1 MYIFPGLALGA
12 HLGKTGTVTDMMIQ
26 TSAEALPELITPE
39 DLRLGYVFPRL
50 SDARHAMTLAVC
62 APFMHLVAYCRV
74 PMLQEC
80 FCLIDGASVSG
91 NKPRIRSPFAGM
103 F

>member
-12 HLGKTGTVTDMMIQ
+12 HLGKTGTITDSMIQ

-50 SDARHAMTLAVC
+50 SDARCVRPKLHG
-62 APFMHLVAYCRV
+62 VAAQYSSLLS
-74 PMLQEC
+74 PLQ
-80 FCLIDGASVSG
+80 L
-91 NKPRIRSPFAGM
+91 
-103 F
+103 

>member
-1 MYIFPGLALGA
+1 MRKANNMYIFPGLALGA

-50 SDARHAMTLAVC
+50 SDARYALT
-62 APFMHLVAYCRV
+62 LVA
-74 PMLQEC
+74 
-80 FCLIDGASVSG
+80 A
-91 NKPRIRSPFAGM
+91 PRIPHRHMLLHTPSTETGQFGLTVLVQSRTKHT
-103 F
+103 

>member
-50 SDARHAMTLAVC
+50 SDARYVLPGRPPGTEHAG
-62 APFMHLVAYCRV
+62 R
-74 PMLQEC
+74 
-80 FCLIDGASVSG
+80 
-91 NKPRIRSPFAGM
+91 
-103 F
+103 

>member
-50 SDARHAMTLAVC
+50 SDARYARHWFGVLRSQ
-62 APFMHLVAYCRV
+62 HLVAYCCV
-74 PMLQEC
+74 PQLQAR
-80 FCLIDGASVSG
+80 FCLIDSAFVSG
-91 NKPRIRSPFAGM
+91 IKAQA
-103 F
+103 

>member
-50 SDARHAMTLAVC
+50 SDARCAAGRHHQSCDLSRVTHAT
-62 APFMHLVAYCRV
+62 
-74 PMLQEC
+74 
-80 FCLIDGASVSG
+80 
-91 NKPRIRSPFAGM
+91 
-103 F
+103 

>member
-50 SDARHAMTLAVC
+50 SDARWALGHKSRSTEPLASCGFHIYTLN
-62 APFMHLVAYCRV
+62 M
-74 PMLQEC
+74 
-80 FCLIDGASVSG
+80 S
-91 NKPRIRSPFAGM
+91 IRWHSQYFLFQLAA
-103 F
+103 

>member
-50 SDARHAMTLAVC
+50 SDARWD
-62 APFMHLVAYCRV
+62 
-74 PMLQEC
+74 
-80 FCLIDGASVSG
+80 IGA
-91 NKPRIRSPFAGM
+91 KPRRVGPAPLSGLHT
-103 F
+103 

>member
-1 MYIFPGLALGA
+1 MRQANNMYIFPGLALGA

-50 SDARHAMTLAVC
+50 SDAR
-62 APFMHLVAYCRV
+62 
-74 PMLQEC
+74 
-80 FCLIDGASVSG
+80 S
-91 NKPRIRSPFAGM
+91 AGRR
-103 F
+103 